1 MELVEFPEV
10 TGWVRAFSGFAT
22 EGTALEEVSKLH
34 ELLAK
39 DEQDF
44 DADEAVVAVYDP
56 PYKLT
61 SRHNEIHVVK
71 KGTAPRAARA

>member
-44 DADEAVVAVYDP
+44 DADVSFVCVY
-56 PYKLT
+56 
-61 SRHNEIHVVK
+61 
-71 KGTAPRAARA
+71 